1 MSVSKLLEIT
11 KLVKLLVKMYHTT
24 FEFCFIATVWHLQ
37 QFSSYEFYDSTFL
50 TSSESNVS
58 GYDQVGI

>member
-37 QFSSYEFYDSTFL
+37 QFSSYEFYDSTFFNI
-50 TSSESNVS
+50 E
-58 GYDQVGI
+58 